1 MCIQKVGGI
10 IATSVVT
17 KIRTKEIPI
26 HIEGNMTNWKT
37 VVMNV
42 ISVGKNE
49 IQYAVQTSSGTRL

>member
-17 KIRTKEIPI
+17 KTRTKEIPI
-26 HIEGNMTNWKT
+26 HIGGNMINQKT

-42 ISVGKNE
+42 KSVEKNE
-49 IQYAVQTSSGTRL
+49 IQYAVQMSSVTRL

>member
-17 KIRTKEIPI
+17 KIRTKEIPT
-26 HIEGNMTNWKT
+26 HIGGNMTNRKT

-42 ISVGKNE
+42 ISVGKK
-49 IQYAVQTSSGTRL
+49 